1 MIITKEIE
9 INTRGD
15 CDIIDITEDANQ
27 KLSETGLK
35 KGIVTFFVI
44 GSTAALTT
52 IEYEPGLLNDF
63 PRAMEKLFPKNIKY
77 DHDEKW
83 HDGNGHSHIRASF
96 LKPDITIPFNS
107 SSLVLGTWQQLVF
120 IDFDNRSRN
129 RKIVMQII
137 GE

>member
-9 INTRGD
+9 VSTRGD

-35 KGIVTFFVI
+35 KGIITFFVV

-52 IEYEPGLLNDF
+52 IEYEPGLLKDI
-63 PRAMEKLFPKNIKY
+63 PRAMERLFPKDMKY

-83 HDGNGHSHIRASF
+83 HDGNGHSHVRASF
-96 LKPDITIPFNS
+96 LKPDITIPFTS

-120 IDFDNRSRN
+120 VDFDNRSRN